1 MSNYKNN
8 RTKFFFTEN
17 IKYKGKTFAFMLLIT
32 DIPVESSAPTTPIN
46 LLTHYKKSNL
56 ETQL

>member
-1 MSNYKNN
+1 
-8 RTKFFFTEN
+8 
-17 IKYKGKTFAFMLLIT
+17 MLLIT
-32 DIPVESSAPTTPIN
+32 DIPVESSALTTPIN